1 MTIDEWLRAAAA
13 RLNTDS
19 ARLDVELL
27 LGHALGHTRAGL
39 YARLRDGIDADAQR
53 AADALLARRVRGEP
67 IAYITGVREF
77 WFMPLKITSAVLVP
91 RPETECLVEFAL
103 ARLPEGSALNV
114 LDLGTGSGAI
124 ALAIARER
132 PLATVHAVD
141 ASASALALAE
151 ENATMLGFPNLR
163 FTLSDWFSALDP
175 AHQYDLITSNPP
187 YVSGND
193 PHLLQGD
200 LRFEPRMALTPEG
213 DGLSAIRTIS
223 TGARTR
229 LVAGGWLLLEH
240 GHDQGTAV
248 RKILETDGYLDVAT
262 KPDMEDR
269 DRVTIGRWSA
279 SSKD

>member
-103 ARLPEGSALNV
+103 ARLPEGRALNV

>member
-1 MTIDEWLRAAAA
+1 MTIDQWLRAAAA

-27 LGHALGHTRAGL
+27 LGHVLGLARAGL
-39 YARLRDGIDADAQR
+39 YARLRDTIADDKLPL
-53 AADALLARRVRGEP
+53 ADALLARRERGEP

-77 WFMPLKITSAVLVP
+77 WFMPLKITPAVLVP

-103 ARLPEGSALNV
+103 ARLPEDQALTV

-124 ALAIARER
+124 ALALARER
-132 PLATVHAVD
+132 PRAIVHALD
-141 ASASALALAE
+141 ASSAALALAE
-151 ENATMLGFPNLR
+151 ENAARLGFRNLR
-163 FTLSDWFSALDP
+163 FTLSDWFTALDP
-175 AHQYDLITSNPP
+175 ALKFDLIASNPP

-200 LRFEPRMALTPEG
+200 LRFEPRIALTPEG

-229 LVAGGWLLLEH
+229 LVDGGWLLVEH
-240 GHDQGTAV
+240 GMDQGLAV
-248 RKILETDGYLDVAT
+248 RRIFEGDGYT
-262 KPDMEDR
+262 GISTERDMEDR
-269 DRVTIGRWSA
+269 DRVTLGRWRATS
-279 SSKD
+279 

>member
-13 RLNTDS
+13 RLNTES

-103 ARLPEGSALNV
+103 ARLPEGRTLNV

-132 PLATVHAVD
+132 PLASVHAVD

-175 AHQYDLITSNPP
+175 AQRFDLIASNPP

-229 LVAGGWLLLEH
+229 LAAGGWLLLEH
-240 GHDQGTAV
+240 GHDQGAAV
-248 RKILETDGYLDVAT
+248 RKILETDGYLDVVT
-262 KPDMEDR
+262 ERDMEDR
-269 DRVTIGRWSA
+269 DRVTLGR
-279 SSKD
+279 SK